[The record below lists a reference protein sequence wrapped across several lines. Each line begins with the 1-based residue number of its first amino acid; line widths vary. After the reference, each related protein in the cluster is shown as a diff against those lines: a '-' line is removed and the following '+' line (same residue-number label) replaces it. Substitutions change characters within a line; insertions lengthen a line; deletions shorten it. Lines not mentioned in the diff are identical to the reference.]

1 MKGGNYISKQQLTK
15 QQIIERLKLKRELK
29 IRKARESFWEF
40 CKAIAP
46 DFYKE
51 ERTYLKDLANALQDV
66 YEGKIK
72 EKGLTISM
80 PPRHGKSRTVGL
92 FTAWCIGKDI
102 KSQVMTASYNELIGT
117 EFSRN
122 CRELIMAEATDELQ
136 IVFRDVFPDVEIK
149 KGNSSVNNWTVSGG
163 YSTYYGG
170 GFGSS
175 FTGRGC
181 NILIIDDPV
190 KNAEEALNENTLE
203 AIYQCYTDTLM
214 SRLEGDGITIIIQTR
229 WAKKDLIGR
238 VLEDDRESFKEIN
251 MKAFD
256 GEKMLCEDVLSR
268 EKYESLKR
276 SMSDLIFMANYN
288 QITIDAKG
296 VLYKDLK
303 HYDDIP
309 LDEHGK
315 PRFESIVAFIDTA
328 DKGQDYLACIVAGCY
343 QKELYILD
351 ILYTQEPMEI
361 TERLV
366 AKMLYDN
373 DVTIAMFEANNGGG
387 LFSRRVNE
395 ILVNEYDTNKII
407 IKEKTQTK
415 NKWTRIMVTAP
426 WIMEHV
432 LFSSN
437 AKHRWREAWEHLIT
451 FSKSGKNKHDDLEDC
466 LTALCENFG
475 QGIKKERKVRSIKL
489 SGV

>member
-1 MKGGNYISKQQLTK
+1 
-15 QQIIERLKLKRELK
+15 
-29 IRKARESFWEF
+29 
-40 CKAIAP
+40 
-46 DFYKE
+46 
-51 ERTYLKDLANALQDV
+51 
-66 YEGKIK
+66 
-72 EKGLTISM
+72 M

-92 FTAWCIGKDI
+92 FTGWCIGKDI

-136 IVFRDVFPDVEIK
+136 IVYRDIFPDVEIK

-238 VLEDDRESFKEIN
+238 VLEDDRESFKEIK

-268 EKYESLKR
+268 EKYESLKK

-296 VLYKDLK
+296 VLYKYLK
-303 HYDDIP
+303 RYEDIP
-309 LDEHGK
+309 LDEYEK

-328 DKGQDYLACIVAGCY
+328 DKGSDYLCCIVAGCY

-351 ILYTQEPMEI
+351 ILYTQEPMEV

-366 AKMLYDN
+366 ARMLYDN

-432 LFSSN
+432 LFPSN

-466 LTALCENFG
+466 LTALCEHFG
-475 QGIKKERKVRSIKL
+475 EGIKKERKLRSVKL
-489 SGV
+489 AGV